1 MDVKTAFLHGE
12 LEETI
17 YMKQPEGF
25 EIHNKGSEC
34 VCLLKKSLYGLKQSP
49 RQWYKRFDTFVIESG
64 FSRSSYDSCLYFKGL
79 RSKEAI
85 YLLLYVDDILLAGP
99 DFNEIQ
105 KVKEVLSSEFD
116 MKDLEAAK
124 KILGITILR
133 NKSNSIMKLY
143 QAPYLQKVITRFS
156 MENAKEVTVPLRGHF
171 KLSADQCPSTEQ
183 EMEDMLS
190 VPYSSAIGS
199 IMYIMICTRPNLT
212 HSISLLSKYMSN
224 LGKEHWEALKWLL
237 KYIKGTLT
245 EGLIYHSSKEG
256 VKLIGFMDSDYAG
269 DRDKRRSTTAYIFT
283 VCGNCVSWKS
293 QLQSVVALSSTEA
306 EYIAATEATKEA
318 MWIKGL
324 LMELKLM
331 QQEVVIYL
339 DSQSAI
345 HLCKNPVFHER
356 SKHIQVKYHFIRDMV
371 AQKVFKLEKV
381 PTELNLSEMG
391 TKVLPV
397 SKFNVCK
404 NLLNIGTG

>member
-1 MDVKTAFLHGE
+1 M
-12 LEETI
+12 
-17 YMKQPEGF
+17 
-25 EIHNKGSEC
+25 
-34 VCLLKKSLYGLKQSP
+34 
-49 RQWYKRFDTFVIESG
+49 
-64 FSRSSYDSCLYFKGL
+64 
-79 RSKEAI
+79 
-85 YLLLYVDDILLAGP
+85 
-99 DFNEIQ
+99 
-105 KVKEVLSSEFD
+105 
-116 MKDLEAAK
+116 
-124 KILGITILR
+124 
-133 NKSNSIMKLY
+133 
-143 QAPYLQKVITRFS
+143 
-156 MENAKEVTVPLRGHF
+156 
-171 KLSADQCPSTEQ
+171 
-183 EMEDMLS
+183 
-190 VPYSSAIGS
+190 
-199 IMYIMICTRPNLT
+199 
-212 HSISLLSKYMSN
+212 
-224 LGKEHWEALKWLL
+224 
-237 KYIKGTLT
+237 
-245 EGLIYHSSKEG
+245 
-256 VKLIGFMDSDYAG
+256 KLIGFMDSDYAG

-306 EYIAATEATKEA
+306 EYIAATEAAKEA

-331 QQEVVIYL
+331 QQEVVIYS

-381 PTELNLSEMG
+381 PTELNLSDMG